1 MQIHLSNTLTRS
13 VESFKAIR
21 ETEKVVTMYSCGPT
35 VYNYAHIGNMRAFL
49 FPDILQRV
57 LRVVGGYDVRWVMNI
72 TDIDDK
78 TIRDSAL
85 GSAAWRTEIGEQ
97 TSDPKQNLRRF
108 TQFYT
113 KEFVSDIEALL
124 IHRKGFYQMPFATDY
139 IPQMQDLIR
148 RIGAKGFA
156 YERGGSVYF
165 NVGEWRKAD
174 KYGKL
179 FNIDFENFQEGVRI
193 DADEY
198 ERESVSDFVL
208 WKGQK
213 DGEPAWELEF
223 EGKNIPGR
231 PGWHIECSAM
241 EYDILGVPFDI
252 HTGGVDLCF
261 PHHEDEIA
269 QSKAGYG
276 VEPVNYWCHNEFLEV
291 EGEKMSKS
299 KGNFFTLRD
308 LIAKGV
314 DPVDVRWLMLSAHYA
329 SRMNFTFAGLESGR
343 KARFRVQEY
352 IYDLWERSGGMIT
365 PPDDH
370 PSAQALR
377 NAVFGELANDLQ
389 TPKALAELFTFV
401 NRHPASG
408 ADAAEA
414 ASVLG
419 FLRELNEIVEVWQFT
434 PRPAQMLD
442 VSAEVQQLAE
452 ARWQAKK
459 SKNFAESD
467 RLRGEIAAR
476 GFVVKDTKDGFA
488 LEKA

>member
-1 MQIHLSNTLTRS
+1 
-13 VESFKAIR
+13 
-21 ETEKVVTMYSCGPT
+21 
-35 VYNYAHIGNMRAFL
+35 
-49 FPDILQRV
+49 
-57 LRVVGGYDVRWVMNI
+57 
-72 TDIDDK
+72 
-78 TIRDSAL
+78 
-85 GSAAWRTEIGEQ
+85 
-97 TSDPKQNLRRF
+97 
-108 TQFYT
+108 
-113 KEFVSDIEALL
+113 
-124 IHRKGFYQMPFATDY
+124 
-139 IPQMQDLIR
+139 
-148 RIGAKGFA
+148 
-156 YERGGSVYF
+156 
-165 NVGEWRKAD
+165 
-174 KYGKL
+174 
-179 FNIDFENFQEGVRI
+179 
-193 DADEY
+193 
-198 ERESVSDFVL
+198 
-208 WKGQK
+208 
-213 DGEPAWELEF
+213 
-223 EGKNIPGR
+223 
-231 PGWHIECSAM
+231 
-241 EYDILGVPFDI
+241 
-252 HTGGVDLCF
+252 
-261 PHHEDEIA
+261 
-269 QSKAGYG
+269 
-276 VEPVNYWCHNEFLEV
+276 
-291 EGEKMSKS
+291 
-299 KGNFFTLRD
+299 
-308 LIAKGV
+308 
-314 DPVDVRWLMLSAHYA
+314 
-329 SRMNFTFAGLESGR
+329 
-343 KARFRVQEY
+343 VQEY

>member
-13 VESFKAIR
+13 VEAFTPVRDGI
-21 ETEKVVTMYSCGPT
+21 VQMYSCGPT
-35 VYNYAHIGNMRAFL
+35 VYNYAHIGNLRAFL
-49 FPDILQRV
+49 LPDLLQRV
-57 LRVVGGYDVRWVMNI
+57 LRVVGGYDVQWVMNI

-85 GSAAWRTEIGEQ
+85 GSKEWRTEIGEQ
-97 TSDPKQNLRRF
+97 SADAKQNLRRY

-113 KEFVSDIEALL
+113 EEFVRDIEA
-124 IHRKGFYQMPFATDY
+124 IGIRKGGFYKMPFATDY
-139 IPQMQDLIR
+139 IPAMQDLIR
-148 RIGAKGFA
+148 RIAEKGFA

-165 NVGEWRKAD
+165 NVGAWRKVD
-174 KYGKL
+174 TYGKL

-198 ERESVSDFVL
+198 ERDSVSDFVM

-213 DGEPAWELEF
+213 DGEPAWDFEF
-223 EGKNIPGR
+223 EGKNLLGR

-241 EYDILGVPFDI
+241 AHEILSLPFDI

-261 PHHEDEIA
+261 PHHKDEIA

-276 VEPVNYWCHNEFLEV
+276 VEPVKFWCHNEFLEV

-308 LIAKGV
+308 LLQKGV

-329 SRMNFTFAGLESGR
+329 SRLNFTFSGLESGR
-343 KARFRVQEY
+343 KARHRVQEY
-352 IYDLWERSGGMIT
+352 LYDLWERSEGVIAT
-365 PPDDH
+365 AAQH
-370 PSAQALR
+370 ESAQALR
-377 NAVFGELANDLQ
+377 TAVFRELANDLQ
-389 TPKALAELFTFV
+389 TPKALAELFTFL
-401 NRHPASG
+401 NRNPASG
-408 ADAAEA
+408 VDAAQA
-414 ASVLG
+414 AALLG
-419 FLRELNEIVEVWQFT
+419 FFQELNGIFDVWQFS
-434 PRPAQMLD
+434 PRPAQTLD
-442 VSAEVQQLAE
+442 VPAEVQHLAE
-452 ARWQAKK
+452 ERWKAKR

-467 RLRGEIAAR
+467 RLRGEIAAL

>member
-1 MQIHLSNTLTRS
+1 MQIHLTNTLTRS
-13 VESFKAIR
+13 VQPFTPLDDGTVR
-21 ETEKVVTMYSCGPT
+21 MYSCGPT

-49 FPDILQRV
+49 FTDLLQRT
-57 LRVVGGYDVRWVMNI
+57 LRVVGGYAVRWVMNI

-78 TIRDSAL
+78 TIRDSAI
-85 GSAAWRTEIGEQ
+85 GSAAWIPAIGAQ
-97 TSDPKQNLRRF
+97 TGDPKQNLRTF
-108 TQFYT
+108 TDFYT
-113 KEFVSDIEALL
+113 DAFVHDIDALR
-124 IHRKGFYQMPFATDY
+124 IHRSSLEAMPRATDF

-148 RIGAKGFA
+148 LIAKNGFA

-165 NVGEWRKAD
+165 NVGAWRKAD

-179 FNIDFENFQEGVRI
+179 FNIDVENFQEGVRI

-208 WKGQK
+208 WKAQK
-213 DGEPAWELEF
+213 DGEPAWEFDF
-223 EGKNIPGR
+223 EGKHLSGR

-241 EYDILGVPFDI
+241 GRELLGLPFDI
-252 HTGGVDLCF
+252 HTGGIDLCF

-276 VEPVNYWCHNEFLEV
+276 VEPVSVWCHNEFLEV

-308 LIAKGV
+308 LVAKGV
-314 DPVDVRWLMLSAHYA
+314 DPVDVRWLMLSAHYGT
-329 SRMNFTFAGLESGR
+329 RLNFTFAGLEAGR

-352 IYDLWERSGGMIT
+352 IYDLWERSQGVIR
-365 PPDDH
+365 PADQQE
-370 PSAQALR
+370 SAQRLR
-377 NAVFGELANDLQ
+377 TLVFQGLANDLQ
-389 TPKALAELFTFV
+389 TPKALAELFTFL
-401 NRHPASG
+401 NRHPSSG
-408 ADAAEA
+408 VSADEA
-414 ASVLG
+414 ASLLG
-419 FLRELNEIVEVWQFT
+419 FLQELNAILEAWHLSA
-434 PRPAQMLD
+434 RPADTL
-442 VSAEVQQLAE
+442 EVPPEVTKLAE
-452 ARWQAKK
+452 ERWKAKK

-476 GFVVKDTKDGFA
+476 GFVIKDTKEGFA